1 MAQKFR
7 KKPIEIEAEQF
18 VIWDFKNMP
27 DNVTILGN
35 IYAVFNTNT
44 PHPYI
49 VIPALGGNVKCYH
62 LDWVCKGIKDELYP
76 CKSDIFDKTYEK
88 I

>member
-1 MAQKFR
+1 MPKF
-7 KKPIEIEAEQF
+7 KKLPVTIEAEQF
-18 VIWDFKNMP
+18 VIWNFKDIP
-27 DNVTILGN
+27 DNITILN
-35 IYAVFNTNT
+35 NRYAIFNSKT

-62 LDWVCKGIKDELYP
+62 LDWVCKGVQDELYP
-76 CKSDIFDKTYEK
+76 CKPDIFALTYES